1 MAKRN
6 YLVEGL
12 SGAGKS
18 SVYEELI
25 GRGYKAISTDRA
37 WKRSDPDAGLPGGR
51 AQYANSMWDEQKAVG
66 ELESPEPDVLFVCGS
81 SRNRDRFLPYFTK
94 IFNLRIDDDTMRR
107 RLHERTNNDFGK
119 QPEEL
124 ELMLR
129 LNRSD
134 EKPAGAIDVD
144 ATQPLDQVVDEVL
157 RLANCRTVA
166 SDSTLTPW
174 SKRGSATGQSFVIS
188 ESALPIVQAAAGRR
202 KRIVRGASDE
212 FWDVLGR
219 ETITRIDYA
228 WSGYVL
234 ATLLPYLDEQGIDL
248 MHSDHDEVA
257 STISQTREGSV
268 FVLTSD
274 HRERYLARLDP
285 SAFDGA
291 VLRRYYEQFHE
302 TTAEGVDYAM
312 LDGIAFFRDTLAPL
326 DSAVVAVFSH
336 RIVPAPAELHA
347 DIYARGAYSTLCE
360 WPLRFEPLIDG
371 VPERGVEVCVALPHP
386 RECVG
391 VVVVVAVA

>member
-25 GRGYKAISTDRA
+25 RRGYKAISTDRA
-37 WKRSDPDAGLPGGR
+37 WKYHADPDTGLPG
-51 AQYANSMWDEQKAVG
+51 QPIHYDNSMWDQQKAVS
-66 ELESPEPDVLFVCGS
+66 ELESPEPEVLFVCGS

-107 RLHERTNNDFGK
+107 RLQERTNNEFGK
-119 QPEEL
+119 QPEEV

-144 ATQPLDQVVDEVL
+144 ATQPLGQVVDELL
-157 RLANCRTVA
+157 RLANCRAATSA
-166 SDSTLTPW
+166 TLTPW
-174 SKRGSATGQSFVIS
+174 SKRGSAIGQSFVIS
-188 ESALPIVQAAAGRR
+188 ESALPIVQAAACPQ
-202 KRIVRGASDE
+202 KRIIRGTSDE
-212 FWDVLGR
+212 FWDALGR
-219 ETITRIDYA
+219 ETITRIEYA

-234 ATLLPYLDEQGIDL
+234 ATLLPYLNEQGIDL

-257 STISQTREGSV
+257 STISQTRAGSV

-285 SAFDGA
+285 IEFDGA
-291 VLRRYYEQFHE
+291 VLRRYYEEFNE
-302 TTAEGVDYAM
+302 TASEGVDYAM

-326 DSAVVAVFSH
+326 ESAIVAVF
-336 RIVPAPAELHA
+336 I
-347 DIYARGAYSTLCE
+347 IG
-360 WPLRFEPLIDG
+360 
-371 VPERGVEVCVALPHP
+371 
-386 RECVG
+386 
-391 VVVVVAVA
+391 

>member
-25 GRGYKAISTDRA
+25 RRGYKAISTDRA
-37 WKRSDPDAGLPGGR
+37 WKRPADPDTGLPGGPIR
-51 AQYANSMWDEQKAVG
+51 YSESIWDQQKAVS
-66 ELESPEPDVLFVCGS
+66 ELEAPEPEVLFVCGS
-81 SRNRDRFLPYFTK
+81 GGNRDRFLPYFTA

-107 RLHERTNNDFGK
+107 RLQERTNNDYGK

-144 ATQPLDQVVDEVL
+144 ATQPLRQVVDEVL
-157 RLANCRTVA
+157 RLADCGTVN
-166 SDSTLTPW
+166 SDARLTPW
-174 SKRGSATGQSFVIS
+174 SKRASAIGQSFVIS
-188 ESALPIVQAAAGRR
+188 ESALPTVQAAARPR
-202 KRIVRGASDE
+202 KRIRGASDE

-219 ETITRIDYA
+219 ETITRIEYA
-228 WSGYVL
+228 WAGSIL

-248 MHSDHDEVA
+248 LHSDHDEVA
-257 STISQTREGSV
+257 SAISQTREGSV
-268 FVLTSD
+268 LVLTSD
-274 HRERYLARLDP
+274 QRERYSARLDP
-285 SAFDGA
+285 SRFDGA
-291 VLRRYYEQFHE
+291 VLRRYYEELNE
-302 TTAEGVDYAM
+302 TAAEDVDYAM

-326 DSAVVAVFSH
+326 DSAIVAVCT
-336 RIVPAPAELHA
+336 I
-347 DIYARGAYSTLCE
+347 G
-360 WPLRFEPLIDG
+360 
-371 VPERGVEVCVALPHP
+371 
-386 RECVG
+386 
-391 VVVVVAVA
+391 

>member
-1 MAKRN
+1 MARRN

-25 GRGYKAISTDRA
+25 QRGYKAISTDRA
-37 WKRSDPDAGLPGGR
+37 WKCH
-51 AQYANSMWDEQKAVG
+51 SMWDEQKAVS
-66 ELESPEPDVLFVCGS
+66 ELENPEPEVLFVCGS

-107 RLHERTNNDFGK
+107 RLQERTNNEFGK
-119 QPEEL
+119 QPEEV

-129 LNRSD
+129 LNRSN
-134 EKPAGAIDVD
+134 EKPAGAMDVD
-144 ATQPLDQVVDEVL
+144 ATQPLDQVVDELL
-157 RLANCRTVA
+157 RLANCSTMT
-166 SDSTLTPW
+166 SDSTLRPW
-174 SKRGSATGQSFVIS
+174 SKRGSAIAQSFVIS
-188 ESALPIVQAAAGRR
+188 ESALPIVQAAAGPREHT
-202 KRIVRGASDE
+202 VRGTWDE

-219 ETITRIDYA
+219 ETITRVEYA

-248 MHSDHDEVA
+248 AHSDHDDVA
-257 STISQTREGSV
+257 STISQTREGPV

-274 HRERYLARLDP
+274 HRERYVARLDP

-291 VLRRYYEQFHE
+291 ALRRYYEEFNE
-302 TTAEGVDYAM
+302 TAAEGVGYAM

-326 DSAVVAVFSH
+326 ESE
-336 RIVPAPAELHA
+336 I
-347 DIYARGAYSTLCE
+347 
-360 WPLRFEPLIDG
+360 
-371 VPERGVEVCVALPHP
+371 VALFII
-386 RECVG
+386 G
-391 VVVVVAVA
+391 

>member
-25 GRGYKAISTDRA
+25 RRGYKAISTDRA
-37 WKRSDPDAGLPGGR
+37 WKHHADPDTGLPGR
-51 AQYANSMWDEQKAVG
+51 PIHHDNSMWDQQKAVS
-66 ELESPEPDVLFVCGS
+66 ELESPEPEVLFVCGS

-94 IFNLRIDDDTMRR
+94 MFNLRIDDDAMRR
-107 RLHERTNNDFGK
+107 RLQERTNNDFGK
-119 QPEEL
+119 QPEEV

-144 ATQPLDQVVDEVL
+144 ATQPLHQVVDELL
-157 RLANCRTVA
+157 RLAHCRT

-174 SKRGSATGQSFVIS
+174 SKRGSAIGQSFVIS
-188 ESALPIVQAAAGRR
+188 ESALPIVQAAASPR
-202 KRIVRGASDE
+202 KRILRGTSDE

-219 ETITRIDYA
+219 ETITHIEYG

-234 ATLLPYLDEQGIDL
+234 ATLLPYLEEQGIDL
-248 MHSDHDEVA
+248 THSDHDEVA
-257 STISQTREGSV
+257 STLSQTRAGSV
-268 FVLTSD
+268 FVFTSD
-274 HRERYLARLDP
+274 HRQRYLARLDP
-285 SAFDGA
+285 IEFDGA
-291 VLRRYYEQFHE
+291 VLRRYYEEFNE
-302 TTAEGVDYAM
+302 TAAEGVEYAM

-326 DSAVVAVFSH
+326 ESAIVAVF
-336 RIVPAPAELHA
+336 I
-347 DIYARGAYSTLCE
+347 IG
-360 WPLRFEPLIDG
+360 
-371 VPERGVEVCVALPHP
+371 
-386 RECVG
+386 
-391 VVVVVAVA
+391 

>member
-25 GRGYKAISTDRA
+25 RRGYKAISTDRA
-37 WKRSDPDAGLPGGR
+37 WKYHADPGTGLLGG
-51 AQYANSMWDEQKAVG
+51 AIHHDSSLWDQQKAVS
-66 ELESPEPDVLFVCGS
+66 ELESLEPDVLFVCGS

-94 IFNLRIDDDTMRR
+94 IFNLRIDDDTMRC
-107 RLHERTNNDFGK
+107 RLQERTNNDFGK
-119 QPEEL
+119 QSEEL

-144 ATQPLDQVVDEVL
+144 ATQPLDRVVDELL
-157 RLANCRTVA
+157 RLANCRTA
-166 SDSTLTPW
+166 KSDSRLTPW
-174 SKRGSATGQSFVIS
+174 SKRASAIGQSFVIS
-188 ESALPIVQAAAGRR
+188 ESALQ
-202 KRIVRGASDE
+202 IVRGTSDE

-219 ETITRIDYA
+219 ETITRFEYA

-234 ATLLPYLDEQGIDL
+234 AALLSYLDEQGIDL
-248 MHSDHDEVA
+248 LHSDHDEAA
-257 STISQTREGSV
+257 STLSQTREASV

-291 VLRRYYEQFHE
+291 VLRRYYEE
-302 TTAEGVDYAM
+302 LNEMTAEGVDYAM

-326 DSAVVAVFSH
+326 QPAIVAVF
-336 RIVPAPAELHA
+336 IIE
-347 DIYARGAYSTLCE
+347 
-360 WPLRFEPLIDG
+360 
-371 VPERGVEVCVALPHP
+371 
-386 RECVG
+386 
-391 VVVVVAVA
+391 

>member
-25 GRGYKAISTDRA
+25 RRGYKAISTDRA
-37 WKRSDPDAGLPGGR
+37 WKYRAGPDTGLAGRPIHDD
-51 AQYANSMWDEQKAVG
+51 NSMWDQQKAVS
-66 ELESPEPDVLFVCGS
+66 ELESPEPEVLFVCGS
-81 SRNRDRFLPYFTK
+81 SGNRDRFLPYFTK

-107 RLHERTNNDFGK
+107 RLQERTNNEYGK
-119 QPEEL
+119 QPEEV

-144 ATQPLDQVVDEVL
+144 ATQPLDQVVDELL
-157 RLANCRTVA
+157 RLANCRTVT

-174 SKRGSATGQSFVIS
+174 SKRASAIGQSFVIS
-188 ESALPIVQAAAGRR
+188 ESALPIVQAAASPR
-202 KRIVRGASDE
+202 KPILRGTSDE

-219 ETITRIDYA
+219 ETITRIEYA
-228 WSGYVL
+228 WSGCVL

-248 MHSDHDEVA
+248 LHSDHDEVA
-257 STISQTREGSV
+257 STLSQTREGSV

-274 HRERYLARLDP
+274 HRERSLARLDP

-291 VLRRYYEQFHE
+291 VLRRYYEEFNE
-302 TTAEGVDYAM
+302 TAAEGVDYAM

-326 DSAVVAVFSH
+326 ESAIVAVF
-336 RIVPAPAELHA
+336 I
-347 DIYARGAYSTLCE
+347 IG
-360 WPLRFEPLIDG
+360 
-371 VPERGVEVCVALPHP
+371 
-386 RECVG
+386 
-391 VVVVVAVA
+391 

>member
-1 MAKRN
+1 MAQRN

-25 GRGYKAISTDRA
+25 GRGYTAISTDRA
-37 WKRSDPDAGLPGGR
+37 WKRHADPDTGLPGEPR
-51 AQYANSMWDEQKAVG
+51 HHDNSMWDEQKAVS

-81 SRNRDRFLPYFTK
+81 SRNRDLFLPYFTK

-107 RLHERTNNDFGK
+107 RLQERTNNDFGK

-124 ELMLR
+124 ELMLT

-144 ATQPLDQVVDEVL
+144 ATQPLHQVVDELL
-157 RLANCRTVA
+157 RLANCRTAA
-166 SDSTLTPW
+166 SDSRPTPW
-174 SKRGSATGQSFVIS
+174 SKRGSAIGQSFVIS
-188 ESALPIVQAAAGRR
+188 ESGLQIVRAAADPR
-202 KRIVRGASDE
+202 KRIVRGTWDE
-212 FWDVLGR
+212 FWEVLGR
-219 ETITRIDYA
+219 QTITQLEYG
-228 WSGYVL
+228 WSGHVL

-257 STISQTREGSV
+257 STISRTRAGSV

-274 HRERYLARLDP
+274 HRDRYEARLDP

-291 VLRRYYEQFHE
+291 VLRRYYEELNE
-302 TTAEGVDYAM
+302 TAAKRVDYAM
-312 LDGIAFFRDTLAPL
+312 LDAIAFLRDTLAPL
-326 DSAVVAVFSH
+326 QSALVAV
-336 RIVPAPAELHA
+336 
-347 DIYARGAYSTLCE
+347 
-360 WPLRFEPLIDG
+360 LII
-371 VPERGVEVCVALPHP
+371 E
-386 RECVG
+386 
-391 VVVVVAVA
+391 

>member
-18 SVYEELI
+18 SVYEDLI
-25 GRGYKAISTDRA
+25 RRGYKAISTDRA
-37 WKRSDPDAGLPGGR
+37 WKCPAEPANGLPGR
-51 AQYANSMWDEQKAVG
+51 PINLMWDQQKAVR
-66 ELESPEPDVLFVCGS
+66 ELESPEPEVLFVCGS
-81 SRNRDRFLPYFTK
+81 SHNRDRFLPYFTK

-107 RLHERTNNDFGK
+107 RLQERTNNEFGK

-144 ATQPLDQVVDEVL
+144 ATQPLDQVVDELL
-157 RLANCRTVA
+157 RLANCRPVA

-174 SKRGSATGQSFVIS
+174 SKRGSAIAQSFVIP
-188 ESALPIVQAAAGRR
+188 ESALPIVRAAASPR
-202 KRIVRGASDE
+202 KRIVRGTSEE
-212 FWDVLGR
+212 FRDALGR
-219 ETITRIDYA
+219 ETITRIEYA
-228 WSGYVL
+228 WSGDVL

-248 MHSDHDEVA
+248 LRSDRDELA
-257 STISQTREGSV
+257 STIPETPEGSV
-268 FVLTSD
+268 LILESVD
-274 HRERYLARLDP
+274 RERHLARLDP

-291 VLRRYYEQFHE
+291 MLRRYYEQFNE
-302 TTAEGVDYAM
+302 TAAEGVEYAM

-326 DSAVVAVFSH
+326 NCATVAV
-336 RIVPAPAELHA
+336 
-347 DIYARGAYSTLCE
+347 
-360 WPLRFEPLIDG
+360 LIIG
-371 VPERGVEVCVALPHP
+371 
-386 RECVG
+386 
-391 VVVVVAVA
+391 

>member
-25 GRGYKAISTDRA
+25 RRGYKAVSTDRA
-37 WKRSDPDAGLPGGR
+37 WKHRDYP
-51 AQYANSMWDEQKAVG
+51 MWHQHKAVG
-66 ELESPEPDVLFVCGS
+66 ELESLEPEVLFVCGS

-94 IFNLRIDDDTMRR
+94 VFNLSIDDDTMRH
-107 RLHERTNNDFGK
+107 RLRERTNNDFGK
-119 QPEEL
+119 QPEEV

-144 ATQPLDQVVDEVL
+144 ATQPLDQVVDELL
-157 RLANCRTVA
+157 RLANCRTVM

-174 SKRGSATGQSFVIS
+174 SKRGSAIGQSFVIS
-188 ESALPIVQAAAGRR
+188 ESALPIAQVGAAPRM
-202 KRIVRGASDE
+202 SDE

-219 ETITRIDYA
+219 KTITRLEYA
-228 WSGYVL
+228 WSGDVL
-234 ATLLPYLDEQGIDL
+234 ATLLLYLDEQGIDL
-248 MHSDHDEVA
+248 VHSDHYEVA
-257 STISQTREGSV
+257 STSSQPRDGSV

-274 HRERYLARLDP
+274 HRERYVARLDP

-291 VLRRYYEQFHE
+291 VLRRYYEESNE
-302 TTAEGVDYAM
+302 TAAEGVGYAM

-326 DSAVVAVFSH
+326 ESAIVAV
-336 RIVPAPAELHA
+336 
-347 DIYARGAYSTLCE
+347 
-360 WPLRFEPLIDG
+360 LII
-371 VPERGVEVCVALPHP
+371 R
-386 RECVG
+386 
-391 VVVVVAVA
+391 

>member
-25 GRGYKAISTDRA
+25 RRGYRAISTDRA
-37 WKRSDPDAGLPGGR
+37 WKTG
-51 AQYANSMWDEQKAVG
+51 NSMWYQQKAVD
-66 ELESPEPDVLFVCGS
+66 ELESPEPEVLFVCGS

-94 IFNLRIDDDTMRR
+94 VFNLRIDDDTMRR
-107 RLHERTNNDFGK
+107 RLQERTSNDFGK
-119 QPEEL
+119 QPEEV

-134 EKPAGAIDVD
+134 EKPARAIDVD
-144 ATQPLDQVVDEVL
+144 ATRPLDQVVDELL
-157 RLANCRTVA
+157 RLANCKTMA

-174 SKRGSATGQSFVIS
+174 SKRGSAIGQSFVIS
-188 ESALPIVQAAAGRR
+188 ESALPIAQAAASSR
-202 KRIVRGASDE
+202 KRIVRGTSNE

-219 ETITRIDYA
+219 ESITRSEYA

-234 ATLLPYLDEQGIDL
+234 ATLLPYLEEQGIDL
-248 MHSDHDEVA
+248 IHSNHDDVA
-257 STISQTREGSV
+257 TTISKIQEGPV

-291 VLRRYYEQFHE
+291 VLRRYYEEFNE
-302 TTAEGVDYAM
+302 TAAEGVDYAM

-326 DSAVVAVFSH
+326 DSAIVAVF
-336 RIVPAPAELHA
+336 I
-347 DIYARGAYSTLCE
+347 IG
-360 WPLRFEPLIDG
+360 
-371 VPERGVEVCVALPHP
+371 
-386 RECVG
+386 
-391 VVVVVAVA
+391 